1 VEDATLVAAV
11 LAGRRECF
19 ETLVE
24 RHQRTVHALAYRWL
38 DDHAAADEVVQ
49 ATFLQAYT
57 HLVDF
62 RGEASFR
69 SWLCGIALNQAR
81 TQRRARQRAR
91 TVSLDEVPEAALPQV
106 DASAPETELRDRLR
120 RLVGELPPRQRAVV
134 TLRVGSDLSFRDI
147 ARLEGISENSAK
159 VSYHHAVTRLRTWL
173 RGRG

>member
-1 VEDATLVAAV
+1 VEDATLVAEV

-38 DDHAAADEVVQ
+38 GDHAAADEVVQ

-81 TQRRARQRAR
+81 TQRRARQRGR
-91 TVSLDEVPEAALPQV
+91 TVSLDDVPEAALPQV
-106 DASAPETELRDRLR
+106 DASAAEPSLRDRLR
-120 RLVGELPPRQRAVV
+120 RLVDALPPRQRAVV
-134 TLRVGSDLSFRDI
+134 TLRLASDLSFRDI

-159 VSYHHAVTRLRTWL
+159 VSYHHAVTRLRAWL